1 MFRSFSTHFHARNPD
16 DSAGGGSVRKLAD
29 LLRTTAQCA
38 FLSTLGIMA
47 AAPAFAQNVL
57 TFSEDFSNFQWS
69 PDGSAGWMTSYP
81 YGGESARTLPG
92 NHEWEYYSDSTVGEM
107 PFTAAHGKLIMRARP
122 AKPGSNPYNLPYDS
136 GLITTYKSFSQLYG
150 LFEMRAKL
158 PAGQGLWPAFWM
170 LPANNIYSCE
180 LDIFEVLGSGPT
192 TLFAT
197 THGET
202 GNNWVV
208 DSQAL
213 QVPDTSAAF
222 HVYGV
227 DWEPTTTT
235 FLMDGKVI
243 ATAPTPGSMNTP
255 MYMLINLAVGGPGSW
270 PGAPNASTHFP
281 SPMEISWV
289 RAYATANTR
298 IVQGHAARVQR

>member
-1 MFRSFSTHFHARNPD
+1 MRHPG
-16 DSAGGGSVRKLAD
+16 SAIHVPSPN
-29 LLRTTAQCA
+29 
-38 FLSTLGIMA
+38 TLIA
-47 AAPAFAQNVL
+47 AALAASLLAAPRAHATDTL
-57 TFSEDFSNFQWS
+57 TFDEEFTQFTWS
-69 PDGSAGWMTSYP
+69 PDGSAGWMTTYP

-92 NHEWEYYSDSTVGEM
+92 NDEWEYYSDATVGEM
-107 PFTAAHGKLIMRARP
+107 PFTNAHGTLTIRARP
-122 AKPGSNPYNLPYDS
+122 AKNGSNPYNLPYDS
-136 GLITTYKSFSQLYG
+136 GLITTFGAFSQLYG
-150 LFEMRAKL
+150 RFEMRAKL

-180 LDIFEVLGSGPT
+180 LDIFEVLGSAPG
-192 TLFAT
+192 TLYAT

-202 GNNWVV
+202 NGNWVV

-213 QVPDTSAAF
+213 HVPDTSAGF

-227 DWEPTTTT
+227 DWEPATVT

-243 ATAPTPGSMNTP
+243 ATAATPGSMNTP

-270 PGAPNASTHFP
+270 PGPPNAQTHFP
-281 SPMEISWV
+281 APMVIDWV

-298 IVQGHAARVQR
+298 IVQGRAALAKAP